1 MQRGGNPAR
10 SKARQG
16 SVAMVFSCTD
26 RVERELRTH
35 RRKEGRKEEKDS
47 ARETGLEVDRRA
59 GSLARRKE
67 AWEALSTGAREKELR
82 W

>member
-16 SVAMVFSCTD
+16 SVAMVFSCTE

-35 RRKEGRKEEKDS
+35 RRKEGRKEEKDG
-47 ARETGLEVDRRA
+47 ARGTGLEVVGRE
-59 GSLARRKE
+59 GSLARREE
-67 AWEALSTGAREKELR
+67 AREALSMGARAKEL
-82 W
+82 WW

>member
-16 SVAMVFSCTD
+16 SVAMVFSCTE
-26 RVERELRTH
+26 RVEKELRTH
-35 RRKEGRKEEKDS
+35 RRKEGRKEEKYGG
-47 ARETGLEVDRRA
+47 RGTGLEVAGRT
-59 GSLARRKE
+59 GSLARGDE
-67 AWEALSTGAREKELR
+67 ALEALSMGARAKELR